1 MSERVDVTDFV
12 TEVAPQIADKIDP
25 ATKETVGHLLDHYSA
40 SGWSS
45 DDLAT
50 VMSEQVSLRDA
61 TAEEFDGV
69 VAVVSAS
76 VWQQGEEKAH
86 DWQHEQHAQTGDS
99 QTGHAQEHSDE
110 ATLEQLAAALGE
122 DTVEAIN
129 AASPEFIARSIA
141 ELWQEVRAKI
151 EEEVRADP
159 QNWPTKE
166 AAFETAYAALIEAVD
181 GFFDAGESDGGFA
194 ALLSRPQ
201 S

>member
-25 ATKETVGHLLDHYSA
+25 ATKETVGHLLDHYAA

-50 VMSEQVSLRDA
+50 VMSGQVSLRDA

-86 DWQHEQHAQTGDS
+86 EQQHEQPAQTGH
-99 QTGHAQEHSDE
+99 TQEHSDE

-129 AASPEFIARSIA
+129 AAGPEFIARSVA

-166 AAFETAYAALIEAVD
+166 AAFEAAYAALIEAVD